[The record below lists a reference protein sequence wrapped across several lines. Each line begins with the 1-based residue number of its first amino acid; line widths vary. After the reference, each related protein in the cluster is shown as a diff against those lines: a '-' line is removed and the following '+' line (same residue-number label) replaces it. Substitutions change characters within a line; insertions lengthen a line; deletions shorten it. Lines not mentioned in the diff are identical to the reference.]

1 MLLKFVKGKKNSP
14 PVAPKGDTIPL
25 EVKFYVITK
34 NNSYNVIGWLI
45 ANWSRGNL
53 NVVMRRVA
61 LLVFAFLSPVKRHAA
76 YLH

>member
-34 NNSYNVIGWLI
+34 NNSYIVMGWLI

-61 LLVFAFLSPVKRHAA
+61 LLVFAFLSPVKRLAA